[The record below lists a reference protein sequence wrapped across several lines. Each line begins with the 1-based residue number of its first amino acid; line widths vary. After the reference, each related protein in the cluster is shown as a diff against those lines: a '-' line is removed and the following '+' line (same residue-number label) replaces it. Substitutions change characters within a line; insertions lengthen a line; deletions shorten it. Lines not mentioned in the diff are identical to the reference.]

1 MLSRGLA
8 PSVVMA
14 MSMAYFFTDEIRAI
28 HFGSIVYVYGGH
40 AV

>member
-1 MLSRGLA
+1 MM
-8 PSVVMA
+8 V

-28 HFGSIVYVYGGH
+28 RFGSIVYVHGGH